1 MKLVLFD
8 CDGTLVDSQHL
19 IVSAMET
26 AFASVS
32 LPAPSRSR
40 ILGVVGLSLPEAMQV
55 LGEGEPAFPV
65 EQLAGRY
72 REAFN
77 ELRRREVFEEPF
89 FPGIRGVLDELHLR
103 DDVLLGIA
111 TGKSR
116 RGVAALLERH
126 GLTDWFV
133 TIQTADDARSKP
145 HPEMVHRALA
155 ESGVPSDRAALIG
168 DTGFDMAMARAG
180 GIRALGVTWGYH
192 SRTAL
197 EAAGAEFLVDEAPQL
212 VPLIAGLW
220 QEPN

>member
-26 AFASVS
+26 AFASLS
-32 LPAPSRSR
+32 LAPPTRSR
-40 ILGVVGLSLPEAMQV
+40 ILSIVGLSLPEAMQE
-55 LGEGEPAFPV
+55 LGEGDPAFPV
-65 EQLAGRY
+65 ETLATRY

-77 ELRRREVFEEPF
+77 ELRRQEAFHEPL
-89 FPGIRGVLDELHLR
+89 FPGMWEVLDELHRR

-116 RGVAALLERH
+116 RGVTALLERH
-126 GLTDWFV
+126 GLSGWFV

-155 ESGVPSDRAALIG
+155 ESGVSADRAALIG

-192 SRTAL
+192 SRIAL
-197 EAAGAEFLVDEAPQL
+197 QAAGAEFLVDEAPQL
-212 VPLIAGLW
+212 VPLVTGLW